1 MICTHEIFLKKIE
14 MFKQTST
21 YRYAAWLSLVAIF
34 SGCAATSAT
43 NNHVLSDPLEPM
55 NRAVFRFN
63 DELDKIVIQPVA
75 RAYRAVLPTGL
86 RNVVSNVFSNVGEVF
101 NIANNL
107 LQGKPVETAESFMR
121 FTINTVFG
129 LGGTM
134 DIATLMHLNA
144 HKQDFGVTLGVW
156 GIPTGPYLVLPLL
169 GPSSLRDTV
178 GTAAHFIVD
187 PVNNYSN
194 VPVRNTASG
203 VRLVNARAN
212 LLDAGKLLDAAAL
225 DKYSFV
231 RDAYLQ
237 RRNYQVKGDVASD
250 EEDSEKMNNDDAN
263 DIDTP
268 ELDGSDGQENE
279 K

>member
-1 MICTHEIFLKKIE
+1 

-21 YRYAAWLSLVAIF
+21 YRYLVWLSLMAIF
-34 SGCAATSAT
+34 SGCATT
-43 NNHVLSDPLEPM
+43 NNTNNPVASDPLEPM

-63 DELDKIVIQPVA
+63 DEIDKVVMQPVA
-75 RAYRAVLPTGL
+75 RAYRAILPTGL
-86 RNVVSNVFSNVGEVF
+86 RNIIGNVFSNVGEVF
-101 NIANNL
+101 NVANNL

-134 DIATLMHLNA
+134 DIAAPMGLNP

-156 GIPTGPYLVLPLL
+156 GIPVGPYLVLPLL
-169 GPSSLRDTV
+169 GPSSFRDTV
-178 GTAAHFIVD
+178 GTAVHFTVD
-187 PVNNYSN
+187 PINNYSN

-203 VRLVNARAN
+203 IRLVSARAN
-212 LLDAGKLLDAAAL
+212 LLDAGKLLDEAAL

-237 RRNYQVKGDVASD
+237 RRNYQVKGDVANDREDIEKIDSD
-250 EEDSEKMNNDDAN
+250 DGAN
-263 DIDTP
+263 EIESP
-268 ELDGSDGQENE
+268 EFEGSSRQENE

>member
-1 MICTHEIFLKKIE
+1 

-21 YRYAAWLSLVAIF
+21 YRYVAWLSLAAIF
-34 SGCAATSAT
+34 SGCAATSSTNTTNGT

-63 DELDKIVIQPVA
+63 DRLDKIVMQPVA

-86 RNVVSNVFSNVGEVF
+86 RNVISNVFSNVGEVF
-101 NIANNL
+101 NVANNL

-129 LGGTM
+129 LGGTI
-134 DIATLMHLNA
+134 DIASPMGLNP

-156 GIPTGPYLVLPLL
+156 GIPAGPYLVLPLL

-178 GTAAHFIVD
+178 GTAAHFTVD
-187 PVNNYSN
+187 PINNYPN
-194 VPVRNTASG
+194 LPVRNTVSG
-203 VRLVNARAN
+203 VRLVSARAN
-212 LLDAGKLLDAAAL
+212 LLDAGKLLDEAAL

-237 RRNYQVKGDVASD
+237 RRNYQVKGDVAAD
-250 EEDSEKMNNDDAN
+250 KEDSEKMDNDDGVNEIESPEIDGAN
-263 DIDTP
+263 
-268 ELDGSDGQENE
+268 GQENE

>member
-1 MICTHEIFLKKIE
+1 
-14 MFKQTST
+14 
-21 YRYAAWLSLVAIF
+21 
-34 SGCAATSAT
+34 
-43 NNHVLSDPLEPM
+43 
-55 NRAVFRFN
+55 
-63 DELDKIVIQPVA
+63 
-75 RAYRAVLPTGL
+75 
-86 RNVVSNVFSNVGEVF
+86 
-101 NIANNL
+101 
-107 LQGKPVETAESFMR
+107 
-121 FTINTVFG
+121 
-129 LGGTM
+129 M
-134 DIATLMHLNA
+134 DIATLMRLNP

-156 GIPTGPYLVLPLL
+156 GIPAGPYLVLPLF

-194 VPVRNTASG
+194 VPVRNTANG

-237 RRNYQVKGDVASD
+237 RRNYQVKGDTEND
-250 EEDSEKMNNDDAN
+250 KEDNEKMDNDGAV
-263 DIDTP
+263 DIEAP
-268 ELDGSDGQENE
+268 EFDGSDKQENE